1 MPVFMSKRRKDR
13 MTLTAL
19 LAVVSI
25 QASTP
30 ASLAQAIPMGE
41 PPQVVMLA
49 RPCASGCLNPVEAVT
64 RASQLGDRGGLAG
77 QFQLTVR
84 GVGAQNGFVYLN
96 SEADYRD
103 RNCLT
108 VAMPAA
114 IAVTAFGT
122 ADPEQIKQRLLAQR
136 IVVTGVARRVRIDF
150 LLEGQPT
157 GKYYYQVHVRVGQ
170 AQQLLVLPDAL

>member
-1 MPVFMSKRRKDR
+1 MSKPRTARL
-13 MTLTAL
+13 TLSAL
-19 LAVVSI
+19 LAAAAVPV
-25 QASTP
+25 
-30 ASLAQAIPMGE
+30 LAQATPPWAIPMGE

-64 RASQLGDRGGLAG
+64 LASQLGDRGGLAG

-108 VAMPAA
+108 IAMPEAV
-114 IAVTAFGT
+114 AVTAFGT
-122 ADPEQIKQRLLAQR
+122 ADPEQIKQWLLNQR

-150 LLEGQPT
+150 LVEGRPT

-170 AQQLLVLPDAL
+170 RQQLLVLPDAP

>member
-1 MPVFMSKRRKDR
+1 MSKPRR
-13 MTLTAL
+13 TTIALATL

-25 QASTP
+25 PGSTP
-30 ASLAQAIPMGE
+30 ASFAQAIPMGE

-64 RASQLGDRGGLAG
+64 LASQLGDRGGLAG

-108 VAMPAA
+108 LAMPAG
-114 IAVTAFGT
+114 IALAAFGT
-122 ADPEQIKQRLLAQR
+122 ADPEQIKAQLLDRQ
-136 IVVTGVARRVRIDF
+136 IVATGVARRVRIDF
-150 LLEGQPT
+150 LVEGQPT
-157 GKYYYQVHVRVGQ
+157 GKYYYQVHVRIGQ
-170 AQQLLVLPDAL
+170 RQQLLVLPSAP